1 MNFNSILIITYG
13 RSGSTLLQGLL
24 NANSDCI
31 IRGENYNFC
40 YYLFKA
46 YQSIVYSQ
54 VFDGKSPTSPWYGND
69 CLNERI
75 FLSQIKNLMYK
86 FLVGNVYEK
95 NDPKVN
101 CYGFK
106 EIRYSRQDIGDDFDE
121 YLEFLRKIFPNV
133 AFVFNTRNLTDVI
146 KSGWWSKQEPDDVID
161 LLKSAEDNF
170 INYIKKNPQFSYH
183 ITYEDIIN
191 KSNKLKG
198 LFDFIGMQF
207 NLDIIERVL
216 KTPHSFNYKQLL

>member
-13 RSGSTLLQGLL
+13 RSGSTLLQGIL
-24 NANSDCI
+24 NANSHCI

-40 YYLFKA
+40 YHLFKA
-46 YQSIVYSQ
+46 YKSIGYSQ
-54 VFDGKSPTSPWYGND
+54 AFNGELPTSPWYGND
-69 CLNERI
+69 CFKERI

-86 FLVGNVYEK
+86 FIVGNVYEK
-95 NDPKVN
+95 NNQKVN

-106 EIRYSRQDIGDDFDE
+106 EIRYSNQDIGDDFDE

-133 AFVFNTRNLTDVI
+133 AFIFNTRNLKDVT
-146 KSGWWSKQEPDDVID
+146 KSGWWSKQKSEDVIA
-161 LLKSAEDNF
+161 LLKSVENNF
-170 INYIKKNPQFSYH
+170 NKYIKKNPQFSFH

-191 KSNKLKG
+191 KSNKLED

-207 NLDIIERVL
+207 NLNVVEQVL
-216 KTPHSFNYKQLL
+216 KTPHSYNCKQLL